1 MHTHIN
7 TQPTPDVPHPGSRTP
22 VHLDILRF
30 APAAK
35 HFQIKEA
42 TLRHIRFYANDRKSA
57 DGHVIPGNGFA
68 PAFLKLGRAVYVDLA
83 VFMEIWREQQLQ
95 GASRKAPEAKNVGA
109 IIGVSK

>member
-7 TQPTPDVPHPGSRTP
+7 TQPTPDVPHPDNKALAQ
-22 VHLDILRF
+22 VEILRF

-35 HFQIKEA
+35 HLRIKEA
-42 TLRHIRFYANDRKSA
+42 TLRHIRFYADDRKSA